1 MNNNIGKI
9 IASKRKEKKLT
20 QQELGNR
27 LFITDKAI
35 SKWERGL
42 SLPDITMLKKLANEL
57 DTDIY
62 EILQIESKNKI
73 DVSEVLK
80 QERKKIR
87 KQLLKK
93 NICILLPITL
103 IIIIILFKL
112 LPFGYIIKPIHYTN
126 NNTNKVISLGVP
138 KFSFNMKNNEN
149 SYSYK
154 NFRGNS
160 VLISEV
166 RNYLNSLEHISCN
179 NTTYFFDKDAVIT
192 IIDYKVKN
200 RFLYNTISYNIRMG
214 NYCNTMLLKEY
225 KEKLGTLNTFRTLY
239 SENKQLVVH
248 FLPEI
253 KKNQK
258 DYLFEASMNIYYNS
272 KVLEVSKGTFKIEN
286 DELIYYRTEISN
298 KDKDINIPNV
308 SVFVIKNNKLILKE
322 NYLSKYEKGI
332 ILK

>member
-1 MNNNIGKI
+1 MNNNIGKF

-42 SLPDITMLKKLANEL
+42 SLPDITMLKKLADEL

-62 EILQIESKNKI
+62 EILQIENKNKI

-179 NTTYFFDKDAVIT
+179 NTTYFFDKDADVT

-200 RFLYNTISYNIRMG
+200 RFVYNTISYNIRMG

-225 KEKLGTLNTFRTLY
+225 KEKLETLNTFRTLY

>member
-62 EILQIESKNKI
+62 EILQIENKNKI

-93 NICILLPITL
+93 NICILLPITV

-179 NTTYFFDKDAVIT
+179 NTTYFFDKDADVT

-214 NYCNTMLLKEY
+214 NYCNTVLLKEC

-332 ILK
+332 TLK